1 MLYVFDSSWLYC
13 YFCNFRIKSSV
24 IESSALNDS
33 YGDNTFVDESTMATS
48 RDKVS
53 KKSPRSPLE
62 KLNKQKINIPLA
74 GRDFKTRRHGNRGR
88 SSESESEE
96 SISHTGMRTPW
107 IRGNHCIYIW
117 LKLITGRNSDI
128 LCYKLSLMHLM
139 MDNFFYPF
147 QMFLPTLRHSL
158 IWVILKGV
166 WEPWLRNW
174 SEERSRLTSWRK
186 RGKRGGKTS
195 WKTRKRP
202 LKSR

>member
-1 MLYVFDSSWLYC
+1 MYLIVVDYTVILI
-13 YFCNFRIKSSV
+13 CNFRIKSSV

-96 SISHTGMRTPW
+96 SISHTGMRT
-107 IRGNHCIYIW
+107 
-117 LKLITGRNSDI
+117 L
-128 LCYKLSLMHLM
+128 
-139 MDNFFYPF
+139 
-147 QMFLPTLRHSL
+147 
-158 IWVILKGV
+158 
-166 WEPWLRNW
+166 
-174 SEERSRLTSWRK
+174 
-186 RGKRGGKTS
+186 
-195 WKTRKRP
+195 
-202 LKSR
+202 